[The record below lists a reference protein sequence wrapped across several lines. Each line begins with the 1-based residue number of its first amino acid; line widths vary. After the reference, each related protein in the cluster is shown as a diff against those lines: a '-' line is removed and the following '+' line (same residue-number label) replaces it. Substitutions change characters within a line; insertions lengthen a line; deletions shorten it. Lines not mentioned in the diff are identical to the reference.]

1 MMKEIFLIVE
11 VELYRIQMIT
21 NFAKTG
27 NYQDNAT
34 IIETTGTAEQSE
46 QDKRFSREKGFQL

>member
-1 MMKEIFLIVE
+1 MKEEIIPDPNDV
-11 VELYRIQMIT
+11 T
-21 NFAKTG
+21 NFAIKTG

-46 QDKRFSREKGFQL
+46 QDKNLVKKRVFQL